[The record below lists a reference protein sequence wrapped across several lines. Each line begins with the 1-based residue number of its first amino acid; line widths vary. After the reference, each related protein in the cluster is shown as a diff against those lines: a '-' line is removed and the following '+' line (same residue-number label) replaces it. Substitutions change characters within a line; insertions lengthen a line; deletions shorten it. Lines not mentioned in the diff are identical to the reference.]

1 MEKIYCGNKQ
11 QLPDGYGRYGERDEC
26 LKCGYGS
33 AMMQY
38 KWSPPSNDPKPPGRA
53 WKGCWRSAKRKKRKS
68 RRHGKRRSK
77 SRRHGRRRSK
87 SRRHGK
93 RRSKNR
99 RKASSRSRRRSKS
112 RRKASSRSRRR
123 RSKRKSPSRRQINK
137 WIEQEHERRYGSKMI

>member
-53 WKGCWRSAKRKKRKS
+53 WKGCWRSTKRKKRKS
-68 RRHGKRRSK
+68 RRRC
-77 SRRHGRRRSK
+77 RRRSK
-87 SRRHGK
+87 SRRRRSK
-93 RRSKNR
+93 RRSKSKSKR
-99 RKASSRSRRRSKS
+99 RRSKRRRSKS
-112 RRKASSRSRRR
+112 R
-123 RSKRKSPSRRQINK
+123 RKSPSRRQINK
-137 WIEQEHERRYGSKMI
+137 WIEQEHERRYGSTMI

>member
-38 KWSPPSNDPKPPGRA
+38 KWSPASNDPKPPVRA
-53 WKGCWRSAKRKKRKS
+53 RKGCWRSAKRKKRKS

-77 SRRHGRRRSK
+77 SRR
-87 SRRHGK
+87 
-93 RRSKNR
+93 
-99 RKASSRSRRRSKS
+99 KASSRSRRRSKS
-112 RRKASSRSRRR
+112 RRRRRRKASSRSRRR
-123 RSKRKSPSRRQINK
+123 RSKRKSPSRREINK
-137 WIEQEHERRYGSKMI
+137 WIEQEHERRYGSKMIYNECELYK

>member
-53 WKGCWRSAKRKKRKS
+53 WKGCWRSTKRKKRKS
-68 RRHGKRRSK
+68 RRRCRRRSKSRRRRSKRRSK
-77 SRRHGRRRSK
+77 SRRRRRSK
-87 SRRHGK
+87 SRR
-93 RRSKNR
+93 
-99 RKASSRSRRRSKS
+99 RRRSKS
-112 RRKASSRSRRR
+112 RRRRSKRR
-123 RSKRKSPSRRQINK
+123 RSKSRRKSPSRRQINK